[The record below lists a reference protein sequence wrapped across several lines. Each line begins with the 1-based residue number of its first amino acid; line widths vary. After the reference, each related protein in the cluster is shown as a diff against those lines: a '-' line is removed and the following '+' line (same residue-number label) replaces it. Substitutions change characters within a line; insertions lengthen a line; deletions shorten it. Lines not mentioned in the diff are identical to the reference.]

1 MDAVL
6 RFCATRIENPVLEI
20 HNLTP
25 LTESNV
31 WEKISLRQNQYIW
44 EMCQQRLAM
53 LSVIFNDFFFVT
65 RNDCSYHLFFFE
77 IRFTVRAYATRKWVL
92 SAYLG
97 SLFSLRWKKK
107 QNLIINFLMVNEP
120 KCSTKQFIKFLI
132 CKVEIVKKSP
142 VASNMEIN
150 KKKKKM
156 HIQVVSTFYP
166 NQTNSHCDL
175 KFWFGRSY
183 VCCTYHVHLNN
194 LIETKTKTNSF
205 HRIHTCGIER
215 NNFKSAPCIY
225 VYLRTKR
232 EVKKTANE
240 RR

>member
-1 MDAVL
+1 MIF
-6 RFCATRIENPVLEI
+6 FCHKKWL
-20 HNLTP
+20 
-25 LTESNV
+25 
-31 WEKISLRQNQYIW
+31 Q
-44 EMCQQRLAM
+44 
-53 LSVIFNDFFFVT
+53 LSFIFLWNSFYGSSVCHTKMGIIGLPGLSFFFAV
-65 RNDCSYHLFFFE
+65 
-77 IRFTVRAYATRKWVL
+77 
-92 SAYLG
+92 
-97 SLFSLRWKKK
+97 KKK

-175 KFWFGRSY
+175 KFWFGRFY